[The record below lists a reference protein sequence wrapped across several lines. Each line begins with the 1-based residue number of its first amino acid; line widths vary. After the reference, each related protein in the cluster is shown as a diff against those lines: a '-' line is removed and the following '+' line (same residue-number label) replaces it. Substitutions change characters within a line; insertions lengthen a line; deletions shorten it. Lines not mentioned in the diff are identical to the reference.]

1 MEMNIG
7 ETDADG
13 WTYVSW
19 IDAANSYALKTHETE
34 LSVSGGRFI
43 PCDGFFDRGSYK
55 YRIREKART
64 ITVTALPMPLSAVRG
79 VVTARI
85 ILDYEK
91 EDQSEKALNIIRAAM
106 EAQP

>member
-1 MEMNIG
+1 MVVAMNIG

-64 ITVTALPMPLSAVRG
+64 ITVTIPRPTDAANGALSM
-79 VVTARI
+79 RI
-85 ILDYEK
+85 ILDFSK
-91 EDQSEKALNIIRAAM
+91 SSDCDAATKAIRAAM
-106 EAQP
+106 EQS

>member
-1 MEMNIG
+1 MNIG

-55 YRIREKART
+55 YRMREKART
-64 ITVTALPMPLSAVRG
+64 ITVTIPRSNSATWDTSRDEEPYVKLYFKAG
-79 VVTARI
+79 TPVWDI
-85 ILDYEK
+85 CL
-91 EDQSEKALNIIRAAM
+91 ALNNAIR
-106 EAQP
+106 EQS

>member
-1 MEMNIG
+1 MNIG

-19 IDAANSYALKTHETE
+19 IDAANAYALGTHETE

-43 PCDGFFDRGSYK
+43 LCDGFFDRGSYK

-64 ITVTALPMPLSAVRG
+64 ITVTIPRPVHVQKYNNQEIDT
-79 VVTARI
+79 VVCVQFTGCDTANEARDI
-85 ILDYEK
+85 IR
-91 EDQSEKALNIIRAAM
+91 KAL
-106 EAQP
+106 EQS

>member
-1 MEMNIG
+1 MNIG

-64 ITVTALPMPLSAVRG
+64 ITVTDLPRPTMCFAGIAGRAVVDFKSNVHRDAFM
-79 VVTARI
+79 TAI
-85 ILDYEK
+85 
-91 EDQSEKALNIIRAAM
+91 QSAM
-106 EAQP
+106 EAHP